1 MIKRKGILGL
11 HNNTSRE
18 SGGLIKSAN
27 RGIVN
32 PAIQALID
40 GKDKTAVKEEKKLPI
55 PTGARESILEKI
67 PEWTYDDSRIF
78 RIYKFDRFGE
88 SIEFVNEVAKVSQEH
103 KHNPEI
109 EIYHSEVDITF
120 KSYDIGDI
128 TLKDVEMA
136 GYCDV
141 IYEELRSNVRK

>member
-1 MIKRKGILGL
+1 MLKGKKILGL

-18 SGGLIKSAN
+18 SEGLIKSAN
-27 RGIVN
+27 RGVIN

-40 GKDKTAVKEEKKLPI
+40 GKKKTVFKEEKKLPI
-55 PTGARESILEKI
+55 PTSARETILGKI
-67 PEWTYDDSRIF
+67 PEWTYDDSAIM
-78 RIYKFDRFGE
+78 RIYKFDGFGE

-109 EIYHSEVDITF
+109 EIYHNEVDITF